1 MLRIKVRPKVR
12 SKLNVRARLIMILF
26 SLLLTAL
33 LLFILID
40 AGIKP
45 AIIAMSEAKV
55 EYIAVLAMNNAV
67 NEILGTNVKY
77 TDLTDVLTDKDGKIT
92 MIQYNTI
99 LINTLARDTSTL
111 AQNEIRSLGAE
122 GITVPLGSITN
133 SKLLSGRG
141 PDIKVKI
148 IPVGSVST
156 NFSDE
161 FKQAGI
167 NQTRHKIYLELE
179 TQVRIVVPLGSD
191 IINVSTR
198 VPITETI
205 IVGDVPNS
213 YVNVDNED
221 QMLNLIP
228 DMEQMGTEN

>member
-1 MLRIKVRPKVR
+1 MLRIKMGIRK
-12 SKLNVRARLIMILF
+12 KLTLIVISILL
-26 SLLLTAL
+26 SAL
-33 LLFILID
+33 LIFLLID
-40 AGIKP
+40 LAIKP
-45 AIIAMSEAKV
+45 TIIAMSEAKV

-67 NEILGTNVKY
+67 SKILGSNIKY

-99 LINTLARDTSTL
+99 LINTLARETSTL
-111 AQNEIRSLGAE
+111 AQDEIRSLGEE
-122 GITVPLGSITN
+122 GIYVPLGSITK
-133 SKLLSGRG
+133 SKILSGKG
-141 PDIKVKI
+141 PMIKVTI

-156 NFSDE
+156 DFSDE
-161 FKQAGI
+161 FQQAGI
-167 NQTRHKIYLELE
+167 NQTRHKIYLTLK

-191 IINVSTR
+191 IIDVSTR

-228 DMEQMGTEN
+228 DGD

>member
-1 MLRIKVRPKVR
+1 MLRYTRRNKAVIVLL
-12 SKLNVRARLIMILF
+12 SLILIVILV
-26 SLLLTAL
+26 
-33 LLFILID
+33 FILID
-40 AGIKP
+40 TGIKP
-45 AIIAMSEAKV
+45 TIIAMSEAKV

-67 NEILGTNVKY
+67 SKILGNNIKY
-77 TDLTDVLTDKDGKIT
+77 TDLTDVLTDKDGKIS

-99 LINTLARDTSTL
+99 LINTLARETSSL
-111 AQNEIRSLGAE
+111 AQDEIRTLGAE
-122 GITVPLGSITN
+122 GISVPLGSITK

-148 IPVGSVST
+148 IPVGSVAT

-161 FKQAGI
+161 FKHAGI
-167 NQTRHKIYLELE
+167 NQTRHKIYLELK

-191 IINVSTR
+191 VINVSTK
-198 VPITETI
+198 VPITETL
-205 IVGDVPNS
+205 IVGAVPET

-228 DMEQMGTEN
+228 IN

>member
-1 MLRIKVRPKVR
+1 MLRIRLK
-12 SKLNVRARLIMILF
+12 SKIVIVIAVLLI
-26 SLLLTAL
+26 TVV

-40 AGIKP
+40 LGIKP
-45 AIIAMSEAKV
+45 TIIAMSEAKV

-67 NEILGTNVKY
+67 SKILGSNIKY

-99 LINTLARDTSTL
+99 LINTLARETSTV
-111 AQNEIRSLGAE
+111 AQDEIRSLGEE
-122 GITVPLGSITN
+122 GITVPLGAITK
-133 SKLLSGRG
+133 SKLLSGMG
-141 PDIKVKI
+141 PDIPVKI

-156 NFSDE
+156 DFSDE
-161 FKQAGI
+161 FRQAGI
-167 NQTRHKIYLELE
+167 NQTRHKIYLELK
-179 TQVRIVVPLGSD
+179 TQVRIVVPLGSE

-228 DMEQMGTEN
+228 DGD

>member
-1 MLRIKVRPKVR
+1 MFSMKSR
-12 SKLNVRARLIMILF
+12 SKLLLILGCLMLA
-26 SLLLTAL
+26 AL
-33 LLFILID
+33 LVFILID

-67 NEILGTNVKY
+67 NKIMGSNIKY
-77 TDLTDVLTDKDGKIT
+77 TDLTDVLTDKNGKIT

-111 AQNEIRSLGAE
+111 EQDEIKTLGAE

-141 PDIKVKI
+141 PDIKVRI

-156 NFSDE
+156 DFSDE
-161 FKQAGI
+161 FIQAGI
-167 NQTRHKIYLELE
+167 NQTRHKIYLELK
-179 TQVRIVVPLGSD
+179 TQVRIIVPLGSD

-198 VPITETI
+198 VPITDTI
-205 IVGDVPNS
+205 IVGDVPDS

-221 QMLNLIP
+221 QMLNLVP
-228 DMEQMGTEN
+228 DGD

>member
-1 MLRIKVRPKVR
+1 MLRMKARVRV
-12 SKLNVRARLIMILF
+12 AFILF
-26 SLLLTAL
+26 ILLLIAL
-33 LLFILID
+33 LSFILID
-40 AGIKP
+40 TGIKP
-45 AIIAMSEAKV
+45 TIIAMSEAKV

-67 NEILGTNVKY
+67 SKILGSNIKY

-99 LINTLARDTSTL
+99 LINTLARETSTL
-111 AQNEIRSLGAE
+111 AQDEIRTLGAE
-122 GITVPLGSITN
+122 GIRIPLGSITK

-141 PDIKVKI
+141 PDIMVKI

-161 FKQAGI
+161 FQQAGI
-167 NQTRHKIYLELE
+167 NQTRHKIYMELE

-191 IINVSTR
+191 IINVATR

-205 IVGDVPNS
+205 IVGDVPHS

-228 DMEQMGTEN
+228 VEE

>member
-1 MLRIKVRPKVR
+1 MRRMRPRV
-12 SKLNVRARLIMILF
+12 KLFVTSLILILTVI
-26 SLLLTAL
+26 LV
-33 LLFILID
+33 FILID
-40 AGIKP
+40 TGVKP
-45 AIIAMSEAKV
+45 TIIAMSEAKV

-67 NEILGTNVKY
+67 SQILGSNVKY
-77 TDLTDVLTDKDGKIT
+77 TDLTDILTDKDGRIT
-92 MIQYNTI
+92 MVQYNTI
-99 LINTLARDTSTL
+99 LINTLARETSTL
-111 AQNEIRSLGAE
+111 AQDEIRTLGSE
-122 GITVPLGSITN
+122 GIRIPLGSITK

-148 IPVGSVST
+148 IPVGSVSI

-167 NQTRHKIYLELE
+167 NQTRHKIYMELK

-191 IINVSTR
+191 IIDVATR

-205 IVGDVPNS
+205 IVGDVPDT

-221 QMLNLIP
+221 QMLNLVPI
-228 DMEQMGTEN
+228 D

>member
-1 MLRIKVRPKVR
+1 MRRIGVRR
-12 SKLNVRARLIMILF
+12 KLTLIVISILI
-26 SLLLTAL
+26 SAL
-33 LLFILID
+33 LIFLWID
-40 AGIKP
+40 LAIKP
-45 AIIAMSEAKV
+45 TIIAMSEAKV

-67 NEILGTNVKY
+67 SQILGSNIKY

-99 LINTLARDTSTL
+99 LINTLARETSTL
-111 AQNEIRSLGAE
+111 AQDEIRSLGEA
-122 GITVPLGSITN
+122 GINVPLGSITK
-133 SKLLSGRG
+133 SKILSGRG
-141 PDIKVKI
+141 PMIKVRI

-156 NFSDE
+156 DFSDE

-167 NQTRHKIYLELE
+167 NQTRHKIFLTLK

-191 IINVSTR
+191 IIDVSTR

-228 DMEQMGTEN
+228 DGD